1 MNSIRNRVYAGEIA
15 GGADTVEYVI
25 VAIVAV
31 IIGAA
36 LIAFG
41 NQMQQQIVCKEIII
55 LACHFNRIDNS
66 ERQITYST
74 IIRNKRR
81 KKLRQ
86 SKAKTI

>member
-31 IIGAA
+31 VIGAA

-41 NQMQQQIVCKEIII
+41 NQMRDQMDKTGDSISQWFDGARKAANNSATQINPGK
-55 LACHFNRIDNS
+55 NP
-66 ERQITYST
+66 TG
-74 IIRNKRR
+74 K
-81 KKLRQ
+81 
-86 SKAKTI
+86 

>member
-31 IIGAA
+31 VIGAA

-41 NQMQQQIVCKEIII
+41 NQMRDQMDKTGTSITQWFDK
-55 LACHFNRIDNS
+55 ARTAAGNSANKIDPGKNPGAGG
-66 ERQITYST
+66 
-74 IIRNKRR
+74 K
-81 KKLRQ
+81 
-86 SKAKTI
+86 

>member
-31 IIGAA
+31 VIGAA

-41 NQMQQQIVCKEIII
+41 NKMQKEMT
-55 LACHFNRIDNS
+55 ATGNS
-66 ERQITYST
+66 ISSWFSNARAAANNSVNGIG
-74 IIRNKRR
+74 K
-81 KKLRQ
+81 
-86 SKAKTI
+86 

>member
-31 IIGAA
+31 VIGAA

-41 NQMQQQIVCKEIII
+41 NQMRAQMDETGK
-55 LACHFNRIDNS
+55 S
-66 ERQITYST
+66 ITYWFTKARTAANTSAGT
-74 IIRNKRR
+74 INSGSNPGSNR
-81 KKLRQ
+81 
-86 SKAKTI
+86 A

>member
-31 IIGAA
+31 VIGAA

-41 NQMQQQIVCKEIII
+41 NQMRDQMDKTATSISQW
-55 LACHFNRIDNS
+55 F
-66 ERQITYST
+66 
-74 IIRNKRR
+74 
-81 KKLRQ
+81 
-86 SKAKTI
+86 SKARDAANTSSNAINSGNNA

>member
-31 IIGAA
+31 VIGAA

-41 NQMQQQIVCKEIII
+41 NQMRDQMDKTGTSITQCRR
-55 LACHFNRIDNS
+55 ARNAASNS
-66 ERQITYST
+66 AGNIKPGTNPT
-74 IIRNKRR
+74 
-81 KKLRQ
+81 
-86 SKAKTI
+86 A

>member
-31 IIGAA
+31 VIGAA

-41 NQMQQQIVCKEIII
+41 NQMRDQMDKTGSSISQWFDSARKAANDSANKI
-55 LACHFNRIDNS
+55 NS
-66 ERQITYST
+66 GS
-74 IIRNKRR
+74 NP
-81 KKLRQ
+81 
-86 SKAKTI
+86 A

>member
-41 NQMQQQIVCKEIII
+41 NQMQQQMTKTG
-55 LACHFNRIDNS
+55 NS
-66 ERQITYST
+66 ISSWFESAPQRCQYLDQ
-74 IIRNKRR
+74 RR
-81 KKLRQ
+81 WQVVNLL
-86 SKAKTI
+86 SL

>member
-41 NQMQQQIVCKEIII
+41 NQMQKQMTKTGNSISATLPIPRSTA
-55 LACHFNRIDNS
+55 LASSQPPFSLI
-66 ERQITYST
+66 
-74 IIRNKRR
+74 
-81 KKLRQ
+81 
-86 SKAKTI
+86 A

>member
-31 IIGAA
+31 VIGAA

-41 NQMQQQIVCKEIII
+41 NQMRSQMDQTGDSINEWFTK
-55 LACHFNRIDNS
+55 ARNAASNS
-66 ERQITYST
+66 SNSINSGSNPT
-74 IIRNKRR
+74 
-81 KKLRQ
+81 
-86 SKAKTI
+86 AGAGH

>member
-31 IIGAA
+31 VIGAA

-41 NQMQQQIVCKEIII
+41 NQMRSQMDQTG
-55 LACHFNRIDNS
+55 NS
-66 ERQITYST
+66 ISHWFDAA
-74 IIRNKRR
+74 RNAANNSAGK
-81 KKLRQ
+81 
-86 SKAKTI
+86 IN

>member
-31 IIGAA
+31 VIGAA

-41 NQMQQQIVCKEIII
+41 NQMRDQMDKTGTSISQWFDGARKAASESANKI
-55 LACHFNRIDNS
+55 NS
-66 ERQITYST
+66 GSNPGTGG
-74 IIRNKRR
+74 K
-81 KKLRQ
+81 
-86 SKAKTI
+86 

>member
-31 IIGAA
+31 VIGAA

-41 NQMQQQIVCKEIII
+41 NQMRDQMDQTGNSIAKWFAGARNAANNSAGQIKPGHN
-55 LACHFNRIDNS
+55 A
-66 ERQITYST
+66 
-74 IIRNKRR
+74 
-81 KKLRQ
+81 
-86 SKAKTI
+86 

>member
-31 IIGAA
+31 VIGAA

-41 NQMQQQIVCKEIII
+41 NQMRSQMD
-55 LACHFNRIDNS
+55 ATGNS
-66 ERQITYST
+66 ITEWFTSA
-74 IIRNKRR
+74 RNAASNSAGSIKPGHN
-81 KKLRQ
+81 
-86 SKAKTI
+86 A

>member
-31 IIGAA
+31 VIGAA

-41 NQMQQQIVCKEIII
+41 NQMRSQMDQTG
-55 LACHFNRIDNS
+55 NS
-66 ERQITYST
+66 INEWF
-74 IIRNKRR
+74 
-81 KKLRQ
+81 
-86 SKAKTI
+86 SKARNSASSSAGSIKPGNNA

>member
-31 IIGAA
+31 VIGAA

-41 NQMQQQIVCKEIII
+41 NQMRVQMDKTGNSISKWFEGARTAANNSAGQIKYGKNP
-55 LACHFNRIDNS
+55 A
-66 ERQITYST
+66 
-74 IIRNKRR
+74 
-81 KKLRQ
+81 
-86 SKAKTI
+86 

>member
-31 IIGAA
+31 VIGAA

-41 NQMQQQIVCKEIII
+41 NQMRSQMDQTG
-55 LACHFNRIDNS
+55 NS
-66 ERQITYST
+66 ISRWFDSA
-74 IIRNKRR
+74 RNAANNSAVKIN
-81 KKLRQ
+81 
-86 SKAKTI
+86 SGSNPA

>member
-31 IIGAA
+31 VIGAA

-41 NQMQQQIVCKEIII
+41 NKMQQEMT
-55 LACHFNRIDNS
+55 ATGNS
-66 ERQITYST
+66 IST
-74 IIRNKRR
+74 WF
-81 KKLRQ
+81 
-86 SKAKTI
+86 SKAREAANTSANAVGK

>member
-1 MNSIRNRVYAGEIA
+1 MQPSEWTQRKENSHEFYPQSRLCRWIA

-41 NQMQQQIVCKEIII
+41 NQMQQQMTKTG
-55 LACHFNRIDNS
+55 NS
-66 ERQITYST
+66 ISSWFESA
-74 IIRNKRR
+74 RNAANTSINGVGK
-81 KKLRQ
+81 
-86 SKAKTI
+86 

>member
-31 IIGAA
+31 VIGAA

-41 NQMQQQIVCKEIII
+41 NKMQKEMT
-55 LACHFNRIDNS
+55 LTGNS
-66 ERQITYST
+66 ISSWFQSA
-74 IIRNKRR
+74 RNAANNSINGIGK
-81 KKLRQ
+81 
-86 SKAKTI
+86 

>member
-31 IIGAA
+31 VIGAA

-41 NQMQQQIVCKEIII
+41 NQMRDQMDKTSTSISNWFEGARK
-55 LACHFNRIDNS
+55 AANS
-66 ERQITYST
+66 SAGAINSGS
-74 IIRNKRR
+74 NPGK
-81 KKLRQ
+81 
-86 SKAKTI
+86 

>member
-31 IIGAA
+31 VIGAA

-41 NQMQQQIVCKEIII
+41 NQMRDQMDKTGNSISQWFDGARKAANNSAGQINPGTNP
-55 LACHFNRIDNS
+55 A
-66 ERQITYST
+66 
-74 IIRNKRR
+74 
-81 KKLRQ
+81 
-86 SKAKTI
+86 

>member
-31 IIGAA
+31 VIGAA

-41 NQMQQQIVCKEIII
+41 NQMRSQMDQTG
-55 LACHFNRIDNS
+55 NS
-66 ERQITYST
+66 ITAWF
-74 IIRNKRR
+74 
-81 KKLRQ
+81 
-86 SKAKTI
+86 SKARDAANTSSNAINSGNNA

>member
-31 IIGAA
+31 VIGAA

-41 NQMQQQIVCKEIII
+41 NQMRDQMDKTGTSITKWFDG
-55 LACHFNRIDNS
+55 ARNAASNS
-66 ERQITYST
+66 AGNIKPGTNPT
-74 IIRNKRR
+74 
-81 KKLRQ
+81 
-86 SKAKTI
+86 A

>member
-31 IIGAA
+31 VIGAA

-41 NQMQQQIVCKEIII
+41 NQMRYQMDKTSSSISDW
-55 LACHFNRIDNS
+55 F
-66 ERQITYST
+66 
-74 IIRNKRR
+74 
-81 KKLRQ
+81 
-86 SKAKTI
+86 SKAREVANTSAGSINSGSNPA

>member
-31 IIGAA
+31 VIGAA

-41 NQMQQQIVCKEIII
+41 NKMQQEMTATGNSISNWFSK
-55 LACHFNRIDNS
+55 ARAAADNS
-66 ERQITYST
+66 V
-74 IIRNKRR
+74 NGVGK
-81 KKLRQ
+81 
-86 SKAKTI
+86 

>member
-31 IIGAA
+31 VIGAA

-41 NQMQQQIVCKEIII
+41 NQMDETGKSI
-55 LACHFNRIDNS
+55 ANWFNTARTTAN
-66 ERQITYST
+66 TAVGNVNT
-74 IIRNKRR
+74 GTNP
-81 KKLRQ
+81 
-86 SKAKTI
+86 A

>member
-31 IIGAA
+31 VIGAA

-41 NQMQQQIVCKEIII
+41 NQMRRQMDQTG
-55 LACHFNRIDNS
+55 NS
-66 ERQITYST
+66 ISQWF
-74 IIRNKRR
+74 
-81 KKLRQ
+81 
-86 SKAKTI
+86 SKARDAANSSSNAINSGHNA

>member
-31 IIGAA
+31 VIGAA

-41 NQMQQQIVCKEIII
+41 NTMRSQMDETGKSITQWFTSARK
-55 LACHFNRIDNS
+55 AANNS
-66 ERQITYST
+66 AGAINSGLNPGR
-74 IIRNKRR
+74 
-81 KKLRQ
+81 
-86 SKAKTI
+86 

>member
-31 IIGAA
+31 VIGAA

-41 NQMQQQIVCKEIII
+41 NQMRVQMDETAKSITSWFTN
-55 LACHFNRIDNS
+55 ARNAANS
-66 ERQITYST
+66 SAGGI
-74 IIRNKRR
+74 K
-81 KKLRQ
+81 
-86 SKAKTI
+86 

>member
-41 NQMQQQIVCKEIII
+41 NQMQKQMTKTG
-55 LACHFNRIDNS
+55 NS
-66 ERQITYST
+66 ISSWFESARAAANTSI
-74 IIRNKRR
+74 NGVGK
-81 KKLRQ
+81 
-86 SKAKTI
+86 

>member
-41 NQMQQQIVCKEIII
+41 NQMQQQMTKTG
-55 LACHFNRIDNS
+55 NS
-66 ERQITYST
+66 ISSWFESAQQRCQYLDQ
-74 IIRNKRR
+74 RR
-81 KKLRQ
+81 WQVVNLL
-86 SKAKTI
+86 SL